1 MHNMTL
7 FPDSR
12 LKTFLRC
19 NLAALIIGLMAV
31 ALPVALQ
38 SPHRADAAPMT
49 GFSRVAAG
57 DGFSC
62 GVKTDGTVWCWGRNN
77 VKQLGDGTTTN
88 RTRPVQVTGLTDATQ
103 IIAGQGF
110 ACVLKL
116 DGTVACWGDN
126 GAGQLGD
133 GTTTGR
139 SAPQVIPSLTSVTQI
154 SGNFMHVCARLSDST
169 ARCWGWNVLY
179 MLGDGTTTNGL
190 SPVTPS
196 NLTGVA
202 QISAGVFQTC
212 ARLNDGTVRCW
223 GAGNNGGLG
232 DGTTT
237 YSTNT
242 KTSPTGISGVAQIA
256 SGTGWNNQCALLLTG
271 ILKCWGL
278 NTYGAVGNG
287 ITLTGS
293 DILQLTPVT
302 AGPFP
307 AAISTVEF
315 GMYFACA
322 VLVDG
327 TAMCWGANG
336 NAQIGDGTSVSKSVP
351 TQVYGLTGV
360 SQISPNYYHTC
371 AVLNDSTVKCWG
383 RNTYGEL
390 GDGTTTARST
400 AVSVSAPPVTL
411 STPTSVA
418 AAATASTLKSINV
431 SWAANGNASSFTVKI
446 YNSAGSSVLGTKIGV
461 TGSSTTI
468 TSSTYGSIADNTAY
482 KITVIAIG
490 DGTNYL
496 DSLESGP
503 DSVTTNSLTSQAA
516 VVLTSTSGTY
526 GTDLSLTTSGGSGS
540 GTVTYAVTT
549 TGTAGCSITSGN
561 TLSAT
566 SPGTCTVTATKAAS
580 GIYQSDSSNAT
591 TVTFAKKTQT
601 PLAVTTTSGD
611 AITGITVATTGGSGT
626 GAVTSSV
633 TSGTATCTLASG
645 VVTAKTSGTCSLTVT
660 KAADSTYSVESVT
673 ATLTFT
679 GGAVTTT
686 TTAAPTLSIVIQAP
700 VTTVAQ
706 GQATVATV
714 APTTTL
720 PALGANGLP
729 VPTTTSTTIASAKS
743 KVVVTT
749 TTVAPRVTTTTVGP
763 PSAGKVEAGQTAVQV
778 DGVDTDAKVS
788 RENNQMVVNAGS
800 VSATLSGTDSAGKTL
815 PLDTDGTVHLSAGDV
830 IKVSVGGFEPKS
842 IVEVWLFS
850 TPTQLGSAVVAA
862 DGTMS
867 GTYKLP
873 FGVKSGSHRVVVTAK
888 LPNGKS
894 TTFTLGIL
902 VGKINKTSTL
912 TRVLIAIPI
921 SLAVGFGFLLPTQAR
936 RRKRRATI

>member
-1 MHNMTL
+1 MTL
-7 FPDSR
+7 FSASR
-12 LKTFLRC
+12 LITFLRS
-19 NLAALIIGLMAV
+19 NLAVLIVGLMVV
-31 ALPVALQ
+31 ALPVAIQ
-38 SPHRADAAPMT
+38 APQRANAAPVT
-49 GFSRVAAG
+49 GFSRVATG
-57 DGFSC
+57 DSFTC

-77 VKQLGDGTTTN
+77 LKQLGDGTTTN
-88 RTRPVQVTGLTDATQ
+88 RTRPVQVTGLTGATQ
-103 IIAGQGF
+103 VIAGQGW
-110 ACVLKL
+110 ACVLKS

-126 GAGQLGD
+126 SSGQLGD

-139 SAPQVIPSLTSVTQI
+139 SAPVVIPNLTDVTQI
-154 SGNFMHVCARLSDST
+154 SGNFQHVCARLSDST

-179 MLGDGTTTNGL
+179 QLGDGTTTSRL
-190 SPVTPS
+190 SPVAPS

-202 QISAGVFQTC
+202 QISAGVFQSC

-223 GAGNNGGLG
+223 GAGNHGGLG
-232 DGTTT
+232 DGNGT
-237 YSTNT
+237 YSTST
-242 KTSPTGISGVAQIA
+242 KTIPTGLSDVAQIA
-256 SGTGWNNQCALLLTG
+256 SGTGWNNACALLTTG
-271 ILKCWGL
+271 VLKCWGL
-278 NTYGAVGNG
+278 NDNG
-287 ITLTGS
+287 QLGDGS
-293 DILQLTPVT
+293 TTSRWTPVIS
-302 AGPFP
+302 GSFP
-307 AAISTVEF
+307 AAISAVDL
-315 GMYFACA
+315 GMYISCA
-322 VLVDG
+322 VLVDT
-327 TAMCWGANG
+327 TATCWGWNG
-336 NAQIGDGTSVSKSVP
+336 MGALGDGTTVSRWVP
-351 TQVYGLTGV
+351 TLVSGLTGV
-360 SQISPNYYHTC
+360 NQISPNYYHTC
-371 AVLNDSTVKCWG
+371 AVLSDTTVKCWG

-390 GDGTTTARST
+390 GNGTTTNSST
-400 AVSVSAPPVTL
+400 AVSVSAPPVAL
-411 STPTSVA
+411 ATPTSVSA
-418 AAATASTLKSINV
+418 TATASTLKSINV
-431 SWAANGNASSFTVKI
+431 SWAANANAASFTVKI
-446 YNSAGSSVLGTKIGV
+446 YNSAGSSVLGTKTGV

-482 KITVIAIG
+482 KITVTAIG

-526 GTDLSLTTSGGSGS
+526 GTDLTLTTSGGSGS
-540 GTVTYAVTT
+540 GSVTYAVTT
-549 TGTAGCSITSGN
+549 TGTAGCSITGGN

-580 GIYQSDSSNAT
+580 GIYLSDSSNAT

-679 GGAVTTT
+679 GGAATTT

-706 GQATVATV
+706 GQASVVTV
-714 APTTTL
+714 APTTSSL

-729 VPTTTSTTIASAKS
+729 VPTTTSTTIASPKS
-743 KVVVTT
+743 KAVVTT

-850 TPTQLGSAVVAA
+850 TPAQLGSAVVAA

-867 GTYKLP
+867 GVYKLP

-888 LPNGKS
+888 LPNGKA